1 VRQPSLVRRLVLL
14 AAGWSLLILIG
25 GALIL
30 TALYRNSSLTRF
42 ETGLDDLIDD
52 LLAELRVDQAG
63 NLMPP
68 ALSDT
73 RAQRLYSG
81 RYWQISEVKP
91 DRSTKILMR
100 SRSLWQSRLPLAPTD
115 LQKMGTTPGATQY
128 FPAKGPLGEP
138 LMVGGQLV
146 HIPRYRYPLVV
157 ATAEGRQ
164 LLDRDIAQFTATTIA
179 ALVLLG
185 AGLILAI
192 LLQVRLGL
200 QPLFR
205 LEREVSAVRRGEN
218 ERLLGTYS
226 VELDPLA
233 RELNA
238 LMQHNQEVIERQR
251 THAGNLAHALKTPLS
266 VILTE
271 ARQGGTGL
279 AGVVEHQ
286 AELMRAQVDHHL
298 RRARAAARSQST
310 GERTELAPILDELA
324 VTLERIYETRS
335 VEIDWRCPDDLY
347 FQGERQDLLEIVGNV
362 MDNACKWTG
371 RRVRIEASPLDNE
384 HLQIVIQDDGPGL
397 LPEQRDAVLRR
408 GERLDESA
416 PGSGLGLSIVSDL
429 VGAYGG
435 SVSLDH
441 ASLGGLQVCL
451 TLPRA
456 VSAKV

>member
-1 VRQPSLVRRLVLL
+1 MRQPSLVRRLVLL
-14 AAGWSLLILIG
+14 AAGWSLLILII

-30 TALYRNSSLTRF
+30 TALYRHSSVTRF
-42 ETGLDDLIDD
+42 ETGLDDMIDD
-52 LLAELRVDQAG
+52 LLAELRVDQKG
-63 NLMPP
+63 GIMPP

-81 RYWQISEVKP
+81 RYWQISEIGLQGSETV
-91 DRSTKILMR
+91 LVR
-100 SRSLWQSRLPLAPTD
+100 SRSLWQNRLPLPPEALAAMKATP
-115 LQKMGTTPGATQY
+115 GTTVF
-128 FPAKGPLGEP
+128 FPARGPLGEP
-138 LMVGGQLV
+138 LMVAGQLV
-146 HIPRYRYPLVV
+146 HIPKHGFPLIVQ
-157 ATAEGRQ
+157 AAEGRQ
-164 LLDRDIAQFTATTIA
+164 LLDHDIAQFTATTIA

-205 LEREVSAVRRGEN
+205 LEREVSAVRRGEA

-238 LMQHNQEVIERQR
+238 LMKHNQEVVERQR

-271 ARQGGTGL
+271 ARQGGGDL
-279 AGVVEHQ
+279 PGIVERQ

-298 RRARAAARSQST
+298 RRARAAARSQTT
-310 GERTELAPILDELA
+310 GERTELPPILDELA
-324 VTLERIYETRS
+324 VTLERIYESRP
-335 VEIDWRCPDDLY
+335 VEIDWRCPDELC

-362 MDNACKWTG
+362 MDNACKWT
-371 RRVRIEASPLDNE
+371 RHRVRVEAVPLDGGK
-384 HLQIVIQDDGPGL
+384 LRIVIEDDGPGL
-397 LPEQRDAVLRR
+397 PVDRREAMLRR

-416 PGSGLGLSIVSDL
+416 PGSGLGLSIVADL
-429 VGAYGG
+429 VSAYGG
-435 SVSLDH
+435 SVGLDQ
-441 ASLGGLQVCL
+441 ANLGGLKVSL
-451 TLPRA
+451 ILPMA
-456 VSAKV
+456 G